1 MCYADL
7 ARAAT
12 YTEPDDHDP
21 SALRLLVSDF
31 DVELKAVLFD
41 SQQPFLLSGCASA
54 LTTQTLVSLYRLNP
68 SSVIESVFTTLLRSD
83 THEKQK
89 AAALEAV
96 LVLFREG
103 QLLTWTPSP
112 TALLSTI
119 ARPLRQLFLVCISPF
134 EMRLDRR

>member
-41 SQQPFLLSGCASA
+41 PQQPFLLPAGYATA
-54 LTTQTLVSLYRLNP
+54 LNTQTLVSLYRLNP
-68 SSVIESVFTTLLRSD
+68 SSVIESVFALLLRSD

-103 QLLTWTPSP
+103 QLLPWTPSP
-112 TALLSTI
+112 TALLSTV
-119 ARPLRQLFLVCISPF
+119 ARPLRQLFLVCTSPS
-134 EMRLDRR
+134 RCA